1 MKTPEEI
8 KRGLEHCAS
17 YNPCFQCDYDARDWP
32 RCVTRLHG
40 DAKAYIQQL
49 EQDNAQKDERIR
61 QLEQRVPRWISV
73 EERLPEDGV
82 EVIVHSDRFGG
93 STHTAYYR
101 HARQEWFEHNGVRL
115 IPNVWH
121 WMPLP
126 APPEEGES

>member
-49 EQDNAQKDERIR
+49 EREREVMI
-61 QLEQRVPRWISV
+61 ERVKGSCYHCKHGPTVASESPCADCIDGRYW
-73 EERLPEDGV
+73 EWRGV
-82 EVIVHSDRFGG
+82 EDENHE
-93 STHTAYYR
+93 T
-101 HARQEWFEHNGVRL
+101 
-115 IPNVWH
+115 
-121 WMPLP
+121 
-126 APPEEGES
+126 